1 MNASDILKLL
11 TLIAAAEPAVLGYI
25 TSLLENTQGMTGD
38 QFLSEA
44 DGIWAQVKAN
54 AQQQLQPSAS
64 PSAPQS

>member
-11 TLIAAAEPAVLGYI
+11 SLIAATEPVVLGYI
-25 TSLLENTQGMTGD
+25 RSLLESTQGMTGD

-54 AQQQLQPSAS
+54 AQQQLTPA
-64 PSAPQS
+64 PSAPQV

>member
-11 TLIAAAEPAVLGYI
+11 SLIAAAEPAVLGYI
-25 TSLLENTQGMTGD
+25 KALLENTQGMTGD

-54 AQQQLQPSAS
+54 AQQQLQPTPP